1 MCLALPGQLLSL
13 AGDTPFLRTGRVRF
27 GELIKEIHL
36 AYVPDAR
43 VGDYV
48 IVHAGFA
55 LSVLDQ
61 EAARRTLE
69 EFAGLASFQI
79 STAKTSSSTQAGT

>member
-43 VGDYV
+43 VGD
-48 IVHAGFA
+48 
-55 LSVLDQ
+55 
-61 EAARRTLE
+61 
-69 EFAGLASFQI
+69 
-79 STAKTSSSTQAGT
+79 

>member
-13 AGDTPFLRTGRVRF
+13 AGDTPFERTGRVCF
-27 GELIKEIHL
+27 GGLIKEIHL
-36 AYVPDAR
+36 AYVPEAR

-55 LSVLDQ
+55 LGVLDE
-61 EAARRTLE
+61 EAAQRTLM
-69 EFAGLASFQI
+69 EFAALGKVQALA
-79 STAKTSSSTQAGT
+79 AENPP

>member
-13 AGDTPFLRTGRVRF
+13 EGDTPFERTGRVFF
-27 GELIKEIHL
+27 GGLIKEVHL
-36 AYVPDAR
+36 AYVPEAR

-55 LSVLDQ
+55 LGVLDQ
-61 EAARRTLE
+61 EAAQRTLD
-69 EFAGLASFQI
+69 EFAALGRVESLA
-79 STAKTSSSTQAGT
+79 AEPPA